1 MNTHLA
7 IRYSLQNCYS
17 KENCKIKHL
26 FKKKTIDKI
35 NMGALIDWNELVI
48 KNGVVVG
55 FRGNTLLSGPRAH
68 KQIPPG
74 TETFFFWAPGF
85 S

>member
-48 KNGVVVG
+48 KNGAVVG
-55 FRGNTLLSGPRAH
+55 FRG
-68 KQIPPG
+68 
-74 TETFFFWAPGF
+74 
-85 S
+85 